1 METIDNTKVRLLIDV
16 LNDYFNANMND
27 RCIKRE
33 FIVRLALSVDKEY
46 QLYNLIIHNL
56 DNKLAEYNNNN
67 IINNAKYYFK
77 NNNPNYN
84 TLTRCMYYVDRLF
97 LSYDTIA
104 NFISMSKDEA
114 IEDLNN
120 CLR

>member
-1 METIDNTKVRLLIDV
+1 METMNTTKVRLLIDV

-27 RCIKRE
+27 RYIKRE
-33 FIVRLALSVDKEY
+33 SIVRLAISVGKEY
-46 QLYNLIIHNL
+46 QLYNLIVHNL
-56 DNKLAEYNNNN
+56 DNNLAAKSNF
-67 IINNAKYYFK
+67 INNAKYYFK

-84 TLTRCMYYVDRLF
+84 TLTHCMYYVDRLF

-114 IEDLNN
+114 IKELNN
-120 CLR
+120 YLR

>member
-1 METIDNTKVRLLIDV
+1 METMDTNKVRLLIDV
-16 LNDYFNANMND
+16 LNDYFNATMND

-56 DNKLAEYNNNN
+56 DNKLAKKN
-67 IINNAKYYFK
+67 INLINNAKYYFK

-114 IEDLNN
+114 IEELNN
-120 CLR
+120 YLR